1 MVTTRSKA
9 HSSPTRISLRGVHS
23 TETFTGFK
31 WIARAVLDRPELRFV
46 LGYEQ
51 ALGYLVA
58 QRPLDK
64 DGISAAVLFAEI
76 AAVAAAEGRTLQQW
90 LDDIAARFGRH
101 VLADASVRM
110 SPAEATAKVAALR
123 ADPPGAI
130 GGREVLSVEEYP
142 QADLLRFELAGG
154 VRVQIR
160 PSGTEPKVKLYGE
173 AVDEDP
179 APFVAALAEL
189 LG

>member
-1 MVTTRSKA
+1 
-9 HSSPTRISLRGVHS
+9 
-23 TETFTGFK
+23 
-31 WIARAVLDRPELRFV
+31 
-46 LGYEQ
+46 
-51 ALGYLVA
+51 
-58 QRPLDK
+58 LDK
-64 DGISAAVLFAEI
+64 DGISAAVLFAEM
-76 AAVAAAEGRTLQQW
+76 AAVAAASGRTMQDW

-110 SPAEATAKVAALR
+110 SPDDAAAKVAALR
-123 ADPPGAI
+123 ADPPSSI
-130 GGREVLSVEEYP
+130 GGRSVLSTQEYP
-142 QADLLRFELAGG
+142 LANLLRFELEGG

-179 APFVAALAEL
+179 APFVDALAAL